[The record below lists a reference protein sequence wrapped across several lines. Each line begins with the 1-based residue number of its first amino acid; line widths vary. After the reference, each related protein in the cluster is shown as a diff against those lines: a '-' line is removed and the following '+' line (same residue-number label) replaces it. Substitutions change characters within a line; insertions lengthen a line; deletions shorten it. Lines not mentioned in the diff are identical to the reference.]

1 VNSPEDRPVGPK
13 HVEIR
18 RFMNEIEIV
27 TSVGFFISYAK
38 SVVYLCIETG
48 ELLEG
53 FP

>member
-1 VNSPEDRPVGPK
+1 
-13 HVEIR
+13 
-18 RFMNEIEIV
+18 V

-53 FP
+53 FPWYLILSFFLKARHPLCVTIR